1 MNSILHLEDTALK
14 LKALVTV
21 MSATDSDNEQAL
33 QEMPIVSGYSVRNGR
48 TVILCNR
55 RRKSA
60 GGIRNVLDMFI
71 DLSVYAIGRIVE
83 DE

>member
-33 QEMPIVSGYSVRNGR
+33 QEMPIV
-48 TVILCNR
+48 
-55 RRKSA
+55 A
-60 GGIRNVLDMFI
+60 GIASEMAERL
-71 DLSVYAIGRIVE
+71 
-83 DE
+83 